1 MSQIGIIGLPN
12 VGKSTVFT
20 ALTKQDSQIGDFPF
34 STTEIH
40 TAFGEVVDSRL
51 TEAAKIENSQKI
63 VYPKIQLYDLPLSPN
78 KPVFTGNVFAKLR
91 EMDGFAVVL
100 RDFES
105 SSVDWGDVP
114 QSINEQLEKIK
125 LELII
130 ADLEILNNK
139 EGRLIKESKAL
150 SEKPKE
156 LLIVN
161 KSIDILESGGELKDY
176 NWDTQEFSFFR
187 DLALLTLKPKVYLI
201 NTEEEGINNKEKI
214 SEEGEVIVTSAK
226 IEQELSELDSSEEN
240 DMRKQYSVE
249 ESLLSSLLNSIYKE
263 LNLISF
269 FTVGDKESRAWTI
282 PVNTKIPEASG
293 KIHSDMEKGFNKAE
307 VVGIDDFIEG
317 NGWEGLKNSIKIR
330 LEGKEYIVRDG
341 DVVIIRFSK

>member
-20 ALTKQDSQIGDFPF
+20 ALTKQDSQIGNFPF

-78 KPVFTGNVFAKLR
+78 KPVFTANVFAKLR

-105 SSVDWGDVP
+105 SNVDWGDVP

-139 EGRLIKESKAL
+139 EDRLIKESKAL
-150 SEKPKE
+150 SEK
-156 LLIVN
+156 
-161 KSIDILESGGELKDY
+161 
-176 NWDTQEFSFFR
+176 R
-187 DLALLTLKPKVYLI
+187 
-201 NTEEEGINNKEKI
+201 
-214 SEEGEVIVTSAK
+214 
-226 IEQELSELDSSEEN
+226 
-240 DMRKQYSVE
+240 
-249 ESLLSSLLNSIYKE
+249 
-263 LNLISF
+263 
-269 FTVGDKESRAWTI
+269 
-282 PVNTKIPEASG
+282 
-293 KIHSDMEKGFNKAE
+293 
-307 VVGIDDFIEG
+307 
-317 NGWEGLKNSIKIR
+317 
-330 LEGKEYIVRDG
+330 
-341 DVVIIRFSK
+341 